1 MFNIFKKENI
11 LEKITNKDYLKRLF
25 IYFICVFF
33 LAILYNCF
41 FVPYK
46 LVMGGVGGLAII
58 VNDFTGFS
66 TTVFNNI
73 ATIILLTI
81 SFLTIGKDTK
91 KSVVG
96 AITYPIMVTLT
107 EPISNLINIEISSYL
122 FMVIIVCFIYG
133 LLYGIVY
140 KIGYNTGGTDIVLEI
155 VNKYKP
161 MPKGTGCIY
170 INIGIVVLS
179 AISFGWTRVIY
190 GVLALYLGNVI
201 TNFFL
206 LGNNDSKLCVVKTK
220 EYKKIE
226 KLLEEKYEIGYTVL
240 KSSSGTDKLKRTTL
254 FCIVPSE
261 IYYDFR
267 HKLLKVDNS
276 AFLISSNCYE
286 VSGGRRKMKTIIP
299 S

>member
-1 MFNIFKKENI
+1 MFNLFNKENV
-11 LEKITNKDYLKRLF
+11 LDVITNKNHVKRLV
-25 IYFICVFF
+25 IYFMCVFF
-33 LAILYNCF
+33 LAMLYNCF

-46 LVMGGVGGLAII
+46 LVMGGIGGLAIL

-73 ATIILLTI
+73 ATVILLTI
-81 SFLTIGKDTK
+81 SFLTIGKETK
-91 KSVVG
+91 KSIVG

-107 EPISNLINIEISSYL
+107 EPISKLINIEISSYL
-122 FMVIIVCFIYG
+122 FMVIVVCFIYG

-170 INIGIVVLS
+170 INIGIVILS
-179 AISFGWTRVIY
+179 VVSFGWTRVIY
-190 GVLALYLGNVI
+190 GVFALYLGNVI

-206 LGNNDSKLCVVKTK
+206 LGNNDSKLCIIKTK
-220 EYKKIE
+220 EYKEVE
-226 KLLEEKYEIGYTVL
+226 KLLDNEYEIGYTVL
-240 KSSSGTDKLKRTTL
+240 KSYGGIDKLKRTTL
-254 FCIVPSE
+254 FCIIPSE

-267 HKLLKVDNS
+267 YKLLKIDEK
-276 AFLISSNCYE
+276 AFIISSNCYE
-286 VSGGRRKMKTIIP
+286 VSGGKRKRTKIIH

>member
-1 MFNIFKKENI
+1 MFDFFKKDNI
-11 LEKITNKDYLKRLF
+11 LEKITNKNHIKRLI

-33 LAILYNCF
+33 LAMLYNCF

-58 VNDFTGFS
+58 INDFTGFS
-66 TTVFNNI
+66 TTVFNNL
-73 ATIILLTI
+73 ATVILLAI
-81 SFLTIGKDTK
+81 SFLTIGKETK
-91 KSVVG
+91 KSIVG
-96 AITYPIMVTLT
+96 AITYPIMVALT
-107 EPISNLINIEISSYL
+107 EPICKFINIEFSSYL
-122 FMVIIVCFIYG
+122 FMVIVVCFIYG

-140 KIGYNTGGTDIVLEI
+140 KIGYNTGGSDIVLEI

-161 MPKGTGCIY
+161 MPKGTGCII
-170 INIGIVVLS
+170 INIGIVILS
-179 AISFGWTRVIY
+179 AFSFGITRVIY
-190 GVLALYLGNVI
+190 GILALYLGNVL

-206 LGNNDSKLCVVKTK
+206 LGNNDSKLCIIKTK
-220 EYKKIE
+220 EYKEVEKI
-226 KLLEEKYEIGYTVL
+226 LEDKYEIGYTVL
-240 KSSSGTDKLKRTTL
+240 KSSGGTDKLKRTTL

-261 IYYDFR
+261 VYYDFR
-267 HKLLKVDNS
+267 HKLLDIDSS

>member
-1 MFNIFKKENI
+1 MFNIFKSENI
-11 LEKITNKDYLKRLF
+11 LEKITNKNHVKRL
-25 IYFICVFF
+25 IVYFICVFF
-33 LAILYNCF
+33 LAMLYNCF

-46 LVMGGVGGLAII
+46 LVMGGVGGLAIL

-73 ATIILLTI
+73 ATVILLTI

-91 KSVVG
+91 KSIVG

-107 EPISNLINIEISSYL
+107 EPLSKFINIEISSYL
-122 FMVIIVCFIYG
+122 FMVIVVCFIYG

-161 MPKGTGCIY
+161 MPMGTGSIY
-170 INIGIVVLS
+170 INIGIVILS
-179 AISFGWTRVIY
+179 VICFGLTSVIY
-190 GVLALYLGNVI
+190 GVFALYLGNII

-206 LGNNDSKLCVVKTK
+206 LGNNDSKLCIIKTK
-220 EYKKIE
+220 EYKNVE
-226 KLLEEKYEIGYTVL
+226 ELLEEKYEIGYTIL
-240 KSSSGTDKLKRTTL
+240 KSASGTDNCKRITL
-254 FCIVPSE
+254 FCIIPSE

-267 HKLLKVDNS
+267 HKLLDIDS
-276 AFLISSNCYE
+276 GAFMISSNCYE
-286 VSGGRRKMKTIIP
+286 VSGGRRNKKNFIQF
-299 S
+299 

>member
-1 MFNIFKKENI
+1 MFDIFKKENI
-11 LEKITNKDYLKRLF
+11 LEKITNKNHIKRLI
-25 IYFICVFF
+25 IYFVCVFF
-33 LAILYNCF
+33 LAMLYNCF

-66 TTVFNNI
+66 TTVFNNL
-73 ATIILLTI
+73 ATIVLLSI

-91 KSVVG
+91 KSIVG

-107 EPISNLINIEISSYL
+107 EPISKLINFEFSSYL
-122 FMVIIVCFIYG
+122 FMVIVVCFIYG

-140 KIGYNTGGTDIVLEI
+140 KIGYNTGGTDIILEI

-161 MPKGTGCIY
+161 MPKGTGCIL
-170 INIGIVVLS
+170 INIGIVILS
-179 AISFGWTRVIY
+179 ALSFGVTRVIY
-190 GVLALYLGNVI
+190 GVLALYLGNVL

-206 LGNNDSKLCVVKTK
+206 LGNNDSKMCIIKTK
-220 EYKKIE
+220 NYKQVE
-226 KLLEEKYEIGYTVL
+226 KLLEDKYEIGYTVL
-240 KSSSGTDKLKRTTL
+240 KSSSGTDNLKRTTL

-261 IYYDFR
+261 TYYDFR
-267 HKLLKVDNS
+267 HKLLNIDNGV
-276 AFLISSNCYE
+276 FLISSNCYE
-286 VSGGRRKMKTIIP
+286 VSGGRRKKNNFIP